1 MDPTAPIADGPTPE
15 ERRIRRRWSLIGGG
29 LVFLFLLALGLYLA
43 SWWSVQKAMR
53 ADIRES
59 SRPLTLAEARSEVS
73 FDLPDSA
80 KNIQYGCYSEFIAFI
95 ELVRFE
101 APVEDCKTHA
111 LKLVKKHSLKPL
123 RKVSLAEGVLS
134 HIQPLKAPWFRP
146 QEIRAPL
153 MAGEPGHLQPVI
165 WIDEE
170 NGVFYYQMTD

>member
-1 MDPTAPIADGPTPE
+1 MADVPMRE
-15 ERRIRRRWSLIGGG
+15 ECRIRRRWLLIGGV
-29 LVFLFLLALGLYLA
+29 LVFLFVLALGLYLA
-43 SWWSVQKAMR
+43 SWWSVQRAMR
-53 ADIRES
+53 ADVRES
-59 SRPLTLAEARSEVS
+59 SRPLTLAEARTETS

-101 APVEDCKTHA
+101 APVEDCKAHA
-111 LKLVKKHSLKPL
+111 LKLVRKHSLKPL

-134 HIQPLKAPWFRP
+134 DIQPLKAPWFRP

-153 MAGEPGHLQPVI
+153 MAGEPGSHQRMI